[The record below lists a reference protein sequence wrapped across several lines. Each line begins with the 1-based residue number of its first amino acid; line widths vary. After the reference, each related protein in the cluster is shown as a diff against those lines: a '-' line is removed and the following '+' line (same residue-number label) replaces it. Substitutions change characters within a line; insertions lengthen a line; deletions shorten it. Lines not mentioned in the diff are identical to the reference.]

1 MFRRSLQA
9 SDLSKAVNIINNVS
23 YMYVD
28 YYLPETSATQYP
40 FESRRLIACVQ
51 TPHPS
56 DL

>member
-28 YYLPETSATQYP
+28 YYLPETSVTQYP
-40 FESRRLIACVQ
+40 FEVE
-51 TPHPS
+51 
-56 DL
+56 DW